1 MSNQA
6 IGTLDREQKGRVAP
20 PPTLQEP
27 LQSIVD
33 AVASWPGV
41 VTTVHWHPADR
52 SRIDGVD
59 FYLADQ
65 ELGHLHLNGDIHLA
79 TCPELGHALIAEG
92 VAQPFRYLPGWV
104 EAQVRRVGSAAAI
117 ALFRRNYERLH
128 AVARVVRKSAP

>member
-1 MSNQA
+1 MKTQA
-6 IGTLDREQKGRVAP
+6 IGTFDREQKGRVAP
-20 PPTLQEP
+20 PPTLQKS

-33 AVASWPGV
+33 AVSSWPGV
-41 VTTVHWHPADR
+41 VTTVHWHYADR

-65 ELGHLHLNGDIHLA
+65 ELGHLHLDGEIHLA
-79 TCPELGHALIAEG
+79 TSPDLGKALIAEG

-104 EAQVRRVGSAAAI
+104 EEQARRIGTTAAI

-128 AVARVVRKSAP
+128 SDSHVVKKSAP